1 MSKRSVA
8 GSCLLLVCIAVM
20 GACSPRIPVIPP
32 VTLDVEAPQ
41 ELCADESTG
50 AEMSY
55 TEAVAVAEQSVCAQ
69 EGALAA
75 THACNA
81 GTGTWWIDM
90 DIEQPGC
97 EPACV
102 VDINTRTAEIN
113 WRCTGLLTPEAASP
127 TPTLET
133 ATAEAPTATAPAPD
147 DTTATP
153 TLEPGIDWARYTN
166 ESYGFTFLYPMSWG
180 IELLDNR
187 PETESR
193 ASAVRLTRDDLQ
205 LLVEYKQPDED
216 VMIGPDN
223 LPEGEVTEQ
232 GTLTLLERVLPLYV
246 LEQEGREIVFFVG
259 EQYVDLELYIEMRL
273 VGEDIAT
280 AEISEEERADFDR
293 IIATFARTG
302 AAATDPYPG
311 WASYEQQADTAT
323 AGFAFRFPTDWS
335 LDDTNAAADGSQT
348 LELRKDALV
357 LQLHIRKPADGT
369 VLAPDD
375 LSSELVSEAGTVSFL
390 GATIPRHVEVEDG
403 QLKRIFINHEND
415 AVQVY
420 IVLSEDADHLSNADM
435 AISDSARQTM
445 DQILASFTVVGE

>member
-1 MSKRSVA
+1 
-8 GSCLLLVCIAVM
+8 
-20 GACSPRIPVIPP
+20 
-32 VTLDVEAPQ
+32 
-41 ELCADESTG
+41 
-50 AEMSY
+50 
-55 TEAVAVAEQSVCAQ
+55 
-69 EGALAA
+69 
-75 THACNA
+75 
-81 GTGTWWIDM
+81 
-90 DIEQPGC
+90 
-97 EPACV
+97 
-102 VDINTRTAEIN
+102 
-113 WRCTGLLTPEAASP
+113 
-127 TPTLET
+127 
-133 ATAEAPTATAPAPD
+133 
-147 DTTATP
+147 
-153 TLEPGIDWARYTN
+153 
-166 ESYGFTFLYPMSWG
+166 
-180 IELLDNR
+180 
-187 PETESR
+187 
-193 ASAVRLTRDDLQ
+193 
-205 LLVEYKQPDED
+205 
-216 VMIGPDN
+216 
-223 LPEGEVTEQ
+223 
-232 GTLTLLERVLPLYV
+232 V

-280 AEISEEERADFDR
+280 AEISEEARADFDR